1 MEHSIRAFDIHSEKL
16 HLKYMHL
23 KSNIVGIQMN
33 EGNSR
38 KWYVVQHEHVLQ
50 FENVLLE
57 IVGKENP
64 VWAVAYVFIE
74 IQFC

>member
-1 MEHSIRAFDIHSEKL
+1 
-16 HLKYMHL
+16 MHL

-33 EGNSR
+33 EGNGR

-64 VWAVAYVFIE
+64 MWAVAYVFIE